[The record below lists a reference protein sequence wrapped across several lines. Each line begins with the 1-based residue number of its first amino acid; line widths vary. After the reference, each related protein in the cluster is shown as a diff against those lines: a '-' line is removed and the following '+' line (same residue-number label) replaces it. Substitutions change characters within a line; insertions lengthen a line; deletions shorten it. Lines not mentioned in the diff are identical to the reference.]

1 MNEFYACF
9 VLEVGG
15 FNSIY
20 SRGLVR
26 VSYLQSLYSIVVHG
40 YVVHGVLDIA
50 SYNIVHVVCIY
61 V

>member
-40 YVVHGVLDIA
+40 YVVHSVLA
-50 SYNIVHVVCIY
+50 SYIIVHVVCIC